1 MHGARTVRAVGVLAL
16 LATLAAV
23 GASAQEMPANNASCA
38 AMDKALPADLA
49 AWTAQTPLA
58 AATSSAGLAK
68 AALTP
73 GKAVSANLAQ
83 TPDVHFVTQP
93 EKPGGTVSHGGM
105 FELRIDKP
113 GTYVIG
119 LGSGAWIDVLKDG
132 KAQMSSAHSRGPD
145 CSTLRKMV
153 DFPLEP
159 GRYVLQI
166 SANADAK
173 LPILLARRP

>member
-1 MHGARTVRAVGVLAL
+1 MRVFAMIM
-16 LATLAAV
+16 AV
-23 GASAQEMPANNASCA
+23 GALGVEAGSSAAQEAPAASTSCA
-38 AMDKALPADLA
+38 AMDKTLPADLA

-58 AATSSAGLAK
+58 AATS
-68 AALTP
+68 AATL
-73 GKAVSANLAQ
+73 GKARLIPGRAVAADLPRTS
-83 TPDVHFVTQP
+83 DVHFVTQP

-105 FELRIDKP
+105 FELQVDKA
-113 GTYVIG
+113 GTYVIA

-132 KAQMSSAHSRGPD
+132 KALVSTAHARGPD

-159 GRYVLQI
+159 GRYVLQV
-166 SANADAK
+166 SANADAR